1 MRGIA
6 LILPSLG
13 YIVVV
18 MLLHHFT
25 SIMQFERI

>member
-6 LILPSLG
+6 LVLPSLD

-18 MLLHHFT
+18 TLLHHFT
-25 SIMQFERI
+25 SIMQFEI